1 MTRALETAR
10 SRKDI
15 KSSLEAEVAISVM
28 VEEEKE
34 EGGTGGGGGLL
45 YALLDENCR
54 GSPVDFSLADI
65 LLVSDVSL
73 RMPSHLEDIGQCV
86 HSDES
91 GIDYR
96 GEASWVR
103 VSAWPIARSAV
114 PKHKCPRCWKYSSSV
129 SGELCSRC
137 RSVCS

>member
-1 MTRALETAR
+1 MTRALESAR

-15 KSSLEAEVAISVM
+15 KSSLEAEVAISVE
-28 VEEEKE
+28 VEGEQE

-54 GSPVDFSLADI
+54 DSLVEFSLADI

-73 RMPSHLEDIGQCV
+73 RLPSHLEDISQYV

-91 GIDYR
+91 GLDYQ
-96 GEASWVR
+96 GEVARVR

-129 SGELCSRC
+129 AGELCSRC